1 MDVNE
6 SGPSRAEQVD
16 RLLEAITSGEPMPP
30 AIDPSLRPLG
40 EVASTMRDVLAP
52 VPVGLGFERRLGA
65 RLAAA
70 GRQRPGVQLRLS
82 GRLIVTGAA
91 VSSAGGG
98 GVTAYAVWR
107 VSPRQPAPRFLQR

>member
-30 AIDPSLRPLG
+30 AIDPSLRPLA

-70 GRQRPGVQLRLS
+70 SRQRPVVQLRLN

-91 VSSAGGG
+91 VSSAVGV

-107 VSPRQPAPRFLQR
+107 SSRRQPAHRFWQR